1 MIRDYETPGASNR
14 PYSVTDS
21 VVLILT
27 HPADLHAAAVQVHLD
42 AAGVEVHCLD
52 TAALGTT
59 IQVSAHVDG
68 GVLTGMFGQCDL
80 ARVAGVWHRRPSRF
94 STGNPED
101 AAELRAGVGG
111 ILAALPHLNHPAD
124 MAAASFKPYQLA
136 LAGRCGLSVPETVVT
151 TEVPSATALADR
163 LGNAVVVKPMSKET
177 PAFVTEGDRS
187 GWERAM
193 HLTQARVTTTRH
205 IRLTVVD
212 GVMLA
217 ARIESAYLDWRRDI
231 AQCSYHR
238 VETPDE
244 VANAV
249 RALLARL
256 RLRFAA
262 IDFAVDDDDR
272 WWFLEVNP
280 NGQWLWIEEATGLPI
295 SANIARALSGEAI
308 DDT

>member
-1 MIRDYETPGASNR
+1 M
-14 PYSVTDS
+14 TDS
-21 VVLILT
+21 VVLILS

-42 AAGVEVHCLD
+42 AAGVEVHLLD
-52 TAALGTT
+52 TAGLGTS
-59 IQVSAHVDG
+59 IPVSAHVDG
-68 GVLTGMFGQCDL
+68 GVLTGKVGQCDL

-94 STGNPED
+94 SIGNPED

-124 MAAASFKPYQLA
+124 MAVASFKPYQLA

-151 TEVPSATALADR
+151 TEVRSAAALADR
-163 LGNAVVVKPMSKET
+163 LGNAVVVKPMSKE
-177 PAFVTEGDRS
+177 ASALVAEGDRS

-217 ARIESAYLDWRRDI
+217 AGIESAYLDWRRDI
-231 AQCSYHR
+231 AQCSYRR

-249 RALLARL
+249 RALLVLL

-280 NGQWLWIEEATGLPI
+280 NGQWLWIEEATDLPI
-295 SANIARALSGEAI
+295 SANIARALSGAAI
-308 DDT
+308 DGT